1 MKPATPKAFVSNA
14 RLSEPVNCSSAELR
28 AARSKYLKAEVRFRH
43 ALEVVCDSHPR
54 NWGVVLARAV
64 ACRNRAFDCYQSTL
78 ERFAVNTRST
88 TSPIPAQ
95 RPPVWCACID
105 SSDTHNSPDRTA
117 DPLQEVR

>member
-1 MKPATPKAFVSNA
+1 MKPPTPKAFVSNA
-14 RLSEPVNCSSAELR
+14 RLSAPANCLPAELR

-78 ERFAVNTRST
+78 ERFAVNAPLNSAP
-88 TSPIPAQ
+88 SGGNDVSDCPA
-95 RPPVWCACID
+95 RG
-105 SSDTHNSPDRTA
+105 R
-117 DPLQEVR
+117 

>member
-54 NWGVVLARAV
+54 NWGVVLARAAV
-64 ACRNRAFDCYQSTL
+64 CRNRAFDSYQSTL
-78 ERFAVNTRST
+78 EHFAVKAPLNSAH
-88 TSPIPAQ
+88 SGGNDVPDCPA
-95 RPPVWCACID
+95 RG
-105 SSDTHNSPDRTA
+105 R
-117 DPLQEVR
+117 